1 MIRTATNASKMVVYQ
16 LTVFYREMGT
26 WVKSNLKIEIY
37 IRIVAGVIIGYNAQ
51 VLGINRTFY
60 FFQYLVCFFSN

>member
-37 IRIVAGVIIGYNAQ
+37 IRIVAGIIISYNTQ
-51 VLGINRTFY
+51 VCSISRAFY